1 VSDAGD
7 PLELLAGLIARST
20 HVVTLTG
27 LRIGGSES
35 LDPSGSR
42 GEWAARASLEAL
54 LTNPQDFWEFYY
66 PQAVEIAAREPRDAH
81 FALGRMQGAGL
92 IGPLVTHAVDRLH
105 VRVPGAGEVV
115 EVHGSV
121 TSIQCARCDERYAL
135 GEAPRLRGDDG
146 VPRCSTPDCDG
157 YPLRPGGTLWGEP
170 LVQNAVTRAWDLA
183 GSADLFIVVDCDLRT
198 IPMSF
203 LPSVPLSRGIPL
215 VVLGG
220 SPTQYDRYA
229 KVVDRQPTGPLL
241 AALAELMCL
250 P

>member
-1 VSDAGD
+1 MSETGD
-7 PLELLAGLIARST
+7 PLELLAGLIGRSN

-27 LRIGGSES
+27 LRIGGSED
-35 LDPSGSR
+35 LDPSGGR
-42 GEWAARASLEAL
+42 GEWANRASLEAL

-66 PQAVEIAAREPRDAH
+66 PQAVQIAARKPRDAH
-81 FALGRMQGAGL
+81 FALGRLQGAGI
-92 IGPLVTHAVDRLH
+92 IGPLITHAVDRLH
-105 VRVPGAGEVV
+105 RQVPGAGEVV
-115 EVHGSV
+115 EVHGRV
-121 TSIQCARCDERYAL
+121 TSLVCERCHERYAL
-135 GEAPRLRGDDG
+135 GEAPGLSGEDG
-146 VPRCSTPDCDG
+146 VPRCTSPTCEA

-170 LVQNAVTRAWDLA
+170 LVQDAVTRAWDLA
-183 GSADLFIVVDCDLRT
+183 GTADLFIVIDCDLRT

-215 VVLGG
+215 VILGG

-229 KVVDRQPTGPLL
+229 KLVERTPSGPLL